1 MRYGGVV
8 YIPACVIL
16 LRHYRPNSTHT
27 QCTRTRRHH
36 ETETVKLYKAK
47 LDEYYGLNK
56 REGRAYGAYAVATT
70 LLPNLVIALV
80 LYYGGQ
86 LVLANDGMTSG
97 KLVSFLLLLSSLSDA
112 FNNMV
117 RPSTSLY
124 LSYVQHHRA
133 DLTQTMP
140 TPTNTYR
147 APSSAL

>member
-1 MRYGGVV
+1 M
-8 YIPACVIL
+8 
-16 LRHYRPNSTHT
+16 H
-27 QCTRTRRHH
+27 TRTPHH
-36 ETETVKLYKAK
+36 QIKIVKLYQAK

-117 RPSTSLY
+117 RPFVVHSTPPRRPNPNHAHTN
-124 LSYVQHHRA
+124 QHRQGSIFSSMTQALGAA
-133 DLTQTMP
+133 DKV
-140 TPTNTYR
+140 
-147 APSSAL
+147 

>member
-1 MRYGGVV
+1 MGCDVGWSWPDNV
-8 YIPACVIL
+8 
-16 LRHYRPNSTHT
+16 
-27 QCTRTRRHH
+27 QCTLPDNNNTRHPHNKTTTPIVR
-36 ETETVKLYKAK
+36 LYRAK

-86 LVLANDGMTSG
+86 LVLNEDGMTSG

-117 RPSTSLY
+117 RNQSCSCA
-124 LSYVQHHRA
+124 SGA
-133 DLTQTMP
+133 
-140 TPTNTYR
+140 TNQ
-147 APSSAL
+147 SIESN